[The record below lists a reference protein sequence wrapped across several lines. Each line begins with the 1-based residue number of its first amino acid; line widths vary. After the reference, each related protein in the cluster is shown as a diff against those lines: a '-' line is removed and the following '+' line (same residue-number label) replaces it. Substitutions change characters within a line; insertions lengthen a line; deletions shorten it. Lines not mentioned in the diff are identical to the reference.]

1 MPRLHLIL
9 LPSVLS
15 LALPGWAEARQTNAK
30 TEQARPL
37 NLSLPRDVLQ
47 TPGTRQ
53 IDETVER
60 NLSAPVASQPG
71 PKGPDHPAVLPYGA
85 GYEHRHQE
93 RRGAGGGAS
102 SAGSSGGGRRGR

>member
-1 MPRLHLIL
+1 MSRLHLIL
-9 LPSVLS
+9 LPSVLT
-15 LALPGWAEARQTNAK
+15 LALPGWVEARQANAK
-30 TEQARPL
+30 AEQARPL

-60 NLSAPVASQPG
+60 NLIAPVPSQPG
-71 PKGPDHPAVLPYGA
+71 SKALDHPTVLPYGS

-93 RRGAGGGAS
+93 RHGAGAGAS
-102 SAGSSGGGRRGR
+102 PAGNSGGGRRGR